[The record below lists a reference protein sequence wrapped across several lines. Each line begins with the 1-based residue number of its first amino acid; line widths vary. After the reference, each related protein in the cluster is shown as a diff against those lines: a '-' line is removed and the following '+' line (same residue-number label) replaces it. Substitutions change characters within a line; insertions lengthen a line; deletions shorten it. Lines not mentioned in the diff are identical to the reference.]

1 MKHKAEITNKQQK
14 ILDFI
19 QGFIAK
25 YRFPPACHQ
34 IGSAFGIKDSTVHH
48 YLNKLEQAGFIR
60 RSKGQVRTIQIL
72 KSCNDVHWEIDVATP
87 NKLVLKRTDGLFSE
101 IIAVFNSRS
110 AANTFL
116 LENLIENKMVVL
128 TDRAALAMGNWNKT
142 EETEETV

>member
-1 MKHKAEITNKQQK
+1 MKQKIEITDKQQK
-14 ILDFI
+14 IFKFI
-19 QGFIAK
+19 QGFISK

-72 KSCNDVHWEIDVATP
+72 KSCNNVRWEIDVETQD
-87 NKLVLKRTDGLFSE
+87 KLVLKKVDGFFSE
-101 IIAVFNSRS
+101 IVAVFNSFS

-116 LENLIENKMVVL
+116 VENVLHDNLLVL
-128 TDRAALAMGNWNKT
+128 TDRAALAIENCKKT
-142 EETEETV
+142 EETV

>member
-1 MKHKAEITNKQQK
+1 MKPKAEITNKQRK

-34 IGSAFGIKDSTVHH
+34 IGSAFRIKDSTVHH

-72 KSCNDVHWEIDVATP
+72 KSCNDVRWEIDVATP
-87 NKLVLKRTDGLFSE
+87 DKLVLKRIDGLFSE

-110 AANTFL
+110 AANVFL
-116 LENLIENKMVVL
+116 VENILEDKIVAI
-128 TDRAALAMGNWNKT
+128 TDRAALAMGNCKKT
-142 EETEETV
+142 EETV

>member
-1 MKHKAEITNKQQK
+1 MKNKAQITNKQQK

-34 IGSAFGIKDSTVHH
+34 IGSAFRIRDSTVHH

-72 KSCNDVHWEIDVATP
+72 KSCNDVRWEIDVTTP
-87 NKLVLKRTDGLFSE
+87 DKLVLKRIDGLLSE
-101 IIAVFNSRS
+101 IIAVFNSPS

-116 LENLIENKMVVL
+116 LENLLQDKMIVL
-128 TDRAALAMGNWNKT
+128 TDRAALAVAKC